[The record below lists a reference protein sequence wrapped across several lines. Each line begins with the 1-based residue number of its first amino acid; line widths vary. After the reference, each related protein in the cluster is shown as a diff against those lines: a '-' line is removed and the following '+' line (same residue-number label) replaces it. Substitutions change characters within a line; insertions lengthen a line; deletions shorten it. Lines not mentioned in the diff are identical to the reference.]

1 MKRSLYIVVL
11 IMLTFFVISFLTN
24 VIGALNPTFIQD
36 FKLSLTL
43 AAVLPFAFF
52 IAYGLVSI
60 PTGILL
66 EKYREKKI
74 MIFGFAVS
82 FMGSLILAI
91 WPNYLTAI
99 VSLFLIGSG
108 MAMLQVVIN
117 PLLRTAGGEKHYAFT
132 SVLAQ
137 LIFGAAS
144 FLSPRVFTYFDEHL
158 SHPQSSGFIA
168 YFSRIVP
175 DGMPWISLYWIFTAI
190 ALLMIAIIFF
200 SKFPVVELNADEKAG
215 TFKAHLALLKNP
227 AVILFFLGIFCYV
240 GTEQGL
246 NNNLSLFLQKYHG
259 TAPNVAADILGNF
272 WGYMTIGGIVGLFL
286 LKVMDS
292 RRVLI
297 LFSVLAI
304 ISFAVGLFGSG
315 NIVLYAFPMVG
326 FFVSVMYPIIF
337 SLALNSL
344 DEHHGSFAGILV
356 TAIIGGAI
364 IPLIIG
370 AISDSLGLHAG
381 MYLLFITMG
390 YILSIGLWA
399 KPLINNETILKNKKN
414 QHG

>member
-24 VIGALNPTFIQD
+24 VIGALNPTFIHD

-82 FMGSLILAI
+82 FVGSLLLAI
-91 WPNYLTAI
+91 CPNYLTAI

-144 FLSPRVFTYFDEHL
+144 FLSPRVFTYFDQHL
-158 SHPQSSGFIA
+158 SHPQSGGFIA
-168 YFSRIVP
+168 YFSGIVP
-175 DGMPWISLYWIFTAI
+175 NGMPWISLYWIFTAI

-200 SKFPVVELNADEKAG
+200 SKFPVVELKADEKAG
-215 TFKAHLALLKNP
+215 TFKAHMALLKNP

-246 NNNLSLFLQKYHG
+246 NNNLSLFLQKNHG

-315 NIVLYAFPMVG
+315 DIVLYAFPMVG

-344 DEHHGSFAGILV
+344 DAHHGSFAGILV

-399 KPLINNETILKNKKN
+399 KPLINNETILKNKKD